1 MIEFHKVIGPLS
13 DPAAHGGNP
22 RDAFHLVIPTMPG
35 FGFSDKPTEPGW
47 GVPRIADAWITLM
60 ERLGYAQ
67 WGAQGGD
74 WGSAVTT
81 AIGVKAPP
89 GCVGIHLNF
98 VAYQPT
104 PDEMADAT
112 PHEQAMIRQLQLLPE
127 RPVGVRQVAGRPSTD
142 DWLCT
147 RGLPCGSGILDVRP
161 VSGRLGQRR

>member
-74 WGSAVTT
+74 WGSA
-81 AIGVKAPP
+81 
-89 GCVGIHLNF
+89 
-98 VAYQPT
+98 
-104 PDEMADAT
+104 
-112 PHEQAMIRQLQLLPE
+112 
-127 RPVGVRQVAGRPSTD
+127 
-142 DWLCT
+142 
-147 RGLPCGSGILDVRP
+147 
-161 VSGRLGQRR
+161 